1 MARLQLLHVC
11 SKRSRDKGVTGLGA
25 DELRHERYKPG
36 EFTGF
41 REPGVGG
48 LGGSTGGF
56 RLAASDVLGPMASWC
71 PGHAAPGRGAALVVR
86 IARAAEIALKL
97 AEPRIRGV
105 GGLLSQE
112 GAGA

>member
-11 SKRSRDKGVTGLGA
+11 SKRCCDEGVTGLGA
-25 DELRHERYKPG
+25 DELRHERYKLG
-36 EFTGF
+36 EFTDF
-41 REPGVGG
+41 REAGVGG
-48 LGGSTGGF
+48 LGGSAGGF
-56 RLAASDVLGPMASWC
+56 RPAVCNVLGLCEC

-105 GGLLSQE
+105 GGLLSHE
-112 GAGA
+112 EDVA